1 MKRMFSVALLGA
13 SLLIPAEA
21 GAQRVRVVERHRAV
35 PVTGRLAECRAPS
48 HGRAYVCRPHASN
61 VVYRYAGGVR
71 RPVVR
76 DWAVVEWGRIHM
88 YPVRGS
94 RDGRITQGRLRD
106 MLGDRTVE
114 RVRDRGRRF
123 GLRGPVRGDWH
134 ESLRFG
140 AVLTL
145 SMEGREIAE
154 LLDFDRDGIVD
165 QVLLLDLRFS

>member
-1 MKRMFSVALLGA
+1 MKRMLSAALLGA
-13 SLLIPAEA
+13 SFLIPAEA
-21 GAQRVRVVERHRAV
+21 TAQRVRVVADHPRAV

-48 HGRAYVCRPHASN
+48 RGRAYVCRPETN
-61 VVYRYAGGVR
+61 VVYRYAGGAR

-94 RDGRITQGRLRD
+94 WHGLINEGRLRD

-145 SMEGREIAE
+145 RVDGREVAE

-165 QVLLLDLRFS
+165 QVLLRDLRFS

>member
-1 MKRMFSVALLGA
+1 MKRMLSAALLGA
-13 SLLIPAEA
+13 SFLIPAEA
-21 GAQRVRVVERHRAV
+21 TAQRVRVVIDHPRAV

-48 HGRAYVCRPHASN
+48 RGRAYVCRPETN
-61 VVYRYAGGVR
+61 VVYRYAGGAR

-94 RDGRITQGRLRD
+94 RQGLINEGRLRD

-145 SMEGREIAE
+145 RVDGREVAE

-165 QVLLLDLRFS
+165 QVLLRDLRFS

>member
-1 MKRMFSVALLGA
+1 MKRILSAALLGA
-13 SLLIPAEA
+13 SILIPAEA
-21 GAQRVRVVERHRAV
+21 TAQRVRVVVDHPRAV

-48 HGRAYVCRPHASN
+48 HGRAYVCRAESN

-94 RDGRITQGRLRD
+94 RHGLINEGRLRD

-145 SMEGREIAE
+145 EIEGREVAE

-165 QVLLLDLRFS
+165 QVLLRDQRFS